1 MRRRPVLSG
10 DRAESPDPET
20 DNEKGCDEGLADM
33 GREENQWQSLPE
45 IIQVIKDLHNYFHKA
60 SVVR

>member
-1 MRRRPVLSG
+1 
-10 DRAESPDPET
+10 
-20 DNEKGCDEGLADM
+20 M